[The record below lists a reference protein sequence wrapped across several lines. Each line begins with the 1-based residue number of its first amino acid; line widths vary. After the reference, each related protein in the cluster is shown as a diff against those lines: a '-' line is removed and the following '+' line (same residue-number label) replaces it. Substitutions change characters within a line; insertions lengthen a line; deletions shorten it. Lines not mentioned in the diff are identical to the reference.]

1 MDSGGIARPDRR
13 MRGRHPGAPEF
24 AMNRSLSSS
33 LALVLLGA
41 AGAAQAQYYDE
52 PDPYYDDGAYAEYD
66 ARYDTGYGEAYPQDD
81 GYPAPAYGYGAQGGE
96 SRDYARVLSV
106 DPIVERGRPVVQQQ
120 CWREPAP
127 AYARDD
133 RYYGQPRA
141 RTSGN
146 GAVLGAI
153 VGGVLGNSV
162 GSGDGRQAATAVGA
176 VVGGMVG
183 NSMERN
189 ARERDYAAYHG
200 RTHRVAE
207 VERCRT
213 VQVAGGDAHVVGYR
227 VTYEYAGRTFETTTS
242 HHPGDTL
249 PVRVLV
255 TPES

>member
-1 MDSGGIARPDRR
+1 
-13 MRGRHPGAPEF
+13 
-24 AMNRSLSSS
+24 MNRSLSTS

-41 AGAAQAQYYDE
+41 AGAAQAQYYGE
-52 PDPYYDDGAYAEYD
+52 PDPYYDDGGYAD
-66 ARYDTGYGEAYPQDD
+66 VDVRYDDGYGAGYDDGYGYGE
-81 GYPAPAYGYGAQGGE
+81 PAYAYGAQGGE
-96 SRDYARVLSV
+96 SRDHARVLSV

-189 ARERDYAAYHG
+189 ARERDYAGYHG
-200 RTHRVAE
+200 RAHRVAE

-249 PVRVLV
+249 PVRVHV